1 MFFFLFLSNCN
12 ALFLL
17 AGGDEGEIPLSESEA
32 KTRARN
38 EEQRHPGLLA
48 KIKNALFG

>member
-1 MFFFLFLSNCN
+1 MFSFLFLSNCN

-17 AGGDEGEIPLSESEA
+17 AGGDKGEVPFSGSEA
-32 KTRARN
+32 KTAVRN